1 MEFYQF
7 NLLISPNMSEADTSS
22 FIEKMEAEMQ
32 KHGKIV
38 SDKKADR
45 RKLAYPINKE
55 MEAWLYFFSLYL
67 KAENK
72 KEILDSIEKSLK
84 EDKNIL
90 RFLIIRKVER
100 VQKPIRRRAEK
111 ASTETAPK
119 TEEKQEEAPS
129 EEKPKKP
136 KAQLEEIGKK
146 LDEMLGE

>member
-7 NLLISPNMSEADTSS
+7 NLLLSPNMSEADTVS
-22 FIEKMEAEMQ
+22 FVEKTETEMQ
-32 KHGKIV
+32 KYGRLV

-55 MEAWLYFFSLYL
+55 IEAWLYFFNLYL
-67 KAENK
+67 EAENK

-84 EDKNIL
+84 EDKNVL
-90 RFLIIRKVER
+90 RFLIIRKAER
-100 VQKPIRRRAEK
+100 VQKPIRRRVEK
-111 ASTETAPK
+111 ASSETAPK
-119 TEEKQEEAPS
+119 AEEKKEETHS

>member
-1 MEFYQF
+1 
-7 NLLISPNMSEADTSS
+7 MSEADTVS
-22 FIEKMEAEMQ
+22 FIEKMETEIQ
-32 KHGKIV
+32 KYGKVV

-55 MEAWLYFFSLYL
+55 IEAWLYFFNLYL

-90 RFLIIRKVER
+90 RFLIISKAER

-111 ASTETAPK
+111 AASETTAPK
-119 TEEKQEEAPS
+119 EEEKKEEEPVS
-129 EEKPKKP
+129 EEKPKKT
-136 KAQLEEIGKK
+136 KAQLEEIGQK

>member
-7 NLLISPNMSEADTSS
+7 NLLLSPNMSEADTVS
-22 FIEKMEAEMQ
+22 FIEKMETEMQ
-32 KHGKIV
+32 KYGKVV

-55 MEAWLYFFSLYL
+55 IEAWLYFFNLYL
-67 KAENK
+67 QAENK

-90 RFLIIRKVER
+90 RFLIISKAER

-111 ASTETAPK
+111 ATSENPAK
-119 TEEKQEEAPS
+119 EEEKKEEPVS

-136 KAQLEEIGKK
+136 KAQLEEIGQK